1 MTDYEA
7 LGIVLD
13 LAIQSALEDSDE
25 MPEEYYTQQQALDRI
40 DHILTLT
47 CLGLLLLLATLTLT
61 IA

>member
-40 DHILTLT
+40 DHILNVWYEQETRDV
-47 CLGLLLLLATLTLT
+47 
-61 IA
+61 